1 MDLINAKKK
10 ILTMQLLAVCIFQSE
25 GMASKIA
32 GLGIDVI
39 IGSLGTAN

>member
-1 MDLINAKKK
+1 MDLINAKK
-10 ILTMQLLAVCIFQSE
+10 IFLTMQLLAVCIFQSE
-25 GMASKIA
+25 GIASEIA